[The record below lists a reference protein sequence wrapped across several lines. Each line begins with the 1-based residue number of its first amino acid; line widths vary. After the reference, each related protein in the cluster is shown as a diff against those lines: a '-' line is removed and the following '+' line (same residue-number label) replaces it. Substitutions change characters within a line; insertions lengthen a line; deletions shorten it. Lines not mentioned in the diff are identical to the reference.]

1 METKNKSEQVLLLT
15 RQVTCKD
22 DAYCASKTINKYD
35 TIISEKWEVGG
46 EGREATKQI
55 KD

>member
-22 DAYCASKTINKYD
+22 DAYCASKTINMIPSY
-35 TIISEKWEVGG
+35 SEKWEVGG